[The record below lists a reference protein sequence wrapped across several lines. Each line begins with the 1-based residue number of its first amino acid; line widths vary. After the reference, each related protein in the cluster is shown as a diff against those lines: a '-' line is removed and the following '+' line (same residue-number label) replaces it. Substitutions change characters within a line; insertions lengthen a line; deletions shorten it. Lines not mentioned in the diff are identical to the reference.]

1 MNAPARLE
9 AQAALHP
16 SWPLRW
22 EASKGTERETACLLS
37 IAAEAGAPGPH
48 RDAELAT
55 AAYDAATCP
64 ADDRPGFIAEVER
77 IFIEY
82 AAAEQQE
89 WTEEDDLVPLD
100 HPSMRAAVDSYFAV
114 VNRGHRAFER
124 SYRK

>member
-100 HPSMRAAVDSYFAV
+100 GTAIDTKPAFAV